1 MMRIALVIAGP
12 YPSLRG
18 SQVLVSHLA
27 TGLGQRGHHVRV
39 VSYGAGRGER
49 PGLRPHRLGRDAMLL
64 ARLWR
69 VVQREGLD
77 VLHAHNYEAAIAAL
91 VVGRL
96 TRRPVVYHGHSAHAD
111 ELPLYAS
118 RPAVRRWLGRFG
130 GLLDRHVPRRA
141 DCCIAVSADLA
152 DRLRAAG
159 LGADALV
166 CLEPASPPGELEGC
180 WAGPGED
187 AVVCYAGNLDAY
199 QDVDHLLRAF
209 AAVRATAPD
218 ACLRLVSHPEAREHA
233 ARLAAR
239 GLAPGVEIVLARSYH
254 EVRDELRRAAVAV
267 CPRTEVSGFP
277 MKLLTYMAMG
287 KAIVA
292 SAGSAKNLVDG
303 VTARVVPDGDHG
315 AFADALRSLL
325 WDPVGRERLGRAARA
340 AVQGGEAW
348 ADGLAR
354 IESIYRR
361 VLTKNVERTNP
372 S

>member
-1 MMRIALVIAGP
+1 MRIALVIAGP

-27 TGLGQRGHHVRV
+27 SGLGQRGHDVRV

-49 PGLRPHRLGRDAMLL
+49 PGPRPHRLGRDAMLL

-69 VVQREGLD
+69 IVQRERVD

-118 RPAVRRWLGRFG
+118 RPAMRRWLGRFG
-130 GLLDRHVPRRA
+130 GLLDRQVPRRA
-141 DCCIAVSADLA
+141 DCCIAVSAELG

-159 LGADALV
+159 LDGDDLV
-166 CLEPASPPGELEGC
+166 CLEPASPPGELDRD
-180 WAGPGED
+180 WAGPGQNG
-187 AVVCYAGNLDAY
+187 VVCYAGNLDAY

-209 AAVRATAPD
+209 AAIRATAAD
-218 ACLRLVSHPEAREHA
+218 ARLRLVSHPDARDHA
-233 ARLAAR
+233 ARLASR
-239 GLAPGVEIVLARSYH
+239 GLDPGVEIVLAGSYH
-254 EVRDELRRAAVAV
+254 QVRDELRRAAVAV
-267 CPRTEVSGFP
+267 CPRTEMSGFP

-303 VTARVVPDGDHG
+303 ITARVVPDGDHG

-325 WDPVGRERLGRAARA
+325 WDPAARERLGRAARA

-348 ADGLAR
+348 AEGLAR

-361 VLTKNVERTNP
+361 VLIKNVERTNP